1 MPILIKQDCLPDCII
16 QDVKMNDK
24 TAQIRLLVILT
35 TIIMFA
41 GCKNDEKKKALVAAQ
56 ARAEVVKLKA
66 DTVALKGEISFLKDR
81 LQTANQA
88 RNKLQNQLDQLNE
101 DKEAVTTDA
110 QDALQENDKLK
121 SLLAEQTKKTD
132 ELQKQVE
139 QLKAVIREL
148 QKKIEPNK
156 PPEQPKAS
164 ADANQ

>member
-1 MPILIKQDCLPDCII
+1 
-16 QDVKMNDK
+16 MNDK

-35 TIIMFA
+35 TIVMLA
-41 GCKNDEKKKALVAAQ
+41 GCKSDEKKKALAEAAQ
-56 ARAEVVKLKA
+56 ARAEAVKLKA

-81 LQTANQA
+81 LQTANRA
-88 RNKLQNQLDQLNE
+88 RDKFQKQSDDLIE

-110 QDALQENDKLK
+110 QDALRENDKLK
-121 SLLAEQTKKTD
+121 ALLAEQTKKTD
-132 ELQKQVE
+132 ELQKQVD

-156 PPEQPKAS
+156 PPEQPKAA

>member
-1 MPILIKQDCLPDCII
+1 
-16 QDVKMNDK
+16 MNDK
-24 TAQIRLLVILT
+24 MAQIRLLVILA
-35 TIIMFA
+35 TIVLLA
-41 GCKNDEKKKALVAAQ
+41 GCKNDEKKKALAEAQ

-132 ELQKQVE
+132 ELQKQVD

-156 PPEQPKAS
+156 PPEQPKAA